1 MLQVSICVF
10 SSNELLIRLHPDLT
24 GSTSSSISNAT
35 VVTCESFKGGT
46 MTLGVRASVL
56 PPSDVFGVFID
67 GVKETQLIAVNSW
80 RELIVNVPAG
90 RHVIDFSYQYNM
102 FSVDPMPPSP
112 PSREGKSFSTF

>member
-1 MLQVSICVF
+1 
-10 SSNELLIRLHPDLT
+10 
-24 GSTSSSISNAT
+24 
-35 VVTCESFKGGT
+35 

-67 GVKETQLIAVNSW
+67 GVKETQLIAVNAW
-80 RELIVNVPAG
+80 RELIVDVPAG

-112 PSREGKSFSTF
+112 PSREGKSFSTDLNSSLFSVKVDLITHYVSVILACCCRCSLD